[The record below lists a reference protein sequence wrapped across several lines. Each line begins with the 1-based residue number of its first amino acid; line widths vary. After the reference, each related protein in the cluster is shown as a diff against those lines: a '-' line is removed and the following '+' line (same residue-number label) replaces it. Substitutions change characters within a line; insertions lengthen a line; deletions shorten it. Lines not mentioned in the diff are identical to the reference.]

1 MPKTETYLFFNGKC
15 AEAMKFYE
23 KTLGGKLDMMKEKD
37 APKTGPGPQGKSD
50 KILHAR
56 LAFDGG
62 VLMASDWLAP
72 QPYPGMGGFS
82 VSVTYTK
89 VDEAKRTYDA
99 LSKGGQGDDADGQD
113 LLGGGLR
120 NGRRSLRHAV
130 DDQRWQ
136 GPDAVRRILSGLH

>member
-1 MPKTETYLFFNGKC
+1 MPKLDTYLFFNGNC

-37 APKTGPGPQGKSD
+37 APKTDQGPQGNSD

-72 QPYPGMGGFS
+72 QPFPGMGGFS
-82 VSVTYTK
+82 VSLVYTK
-89 VDEAKRTYDA
+89 IDEAKRAFDT
-99 LSKGGQGDDADGQD
+99 LSKGGKVTMPLEKTFWVESFGMVIDRFGTPWMIS
-113 LLGGGLR
+113 GGKPLM
-120 NGRRSLRHAV
+120 NN
-130 DDQRWQ
+130 
-136 GPDAVRRILSGLH
+136 

>member
-1 MPKTETYLFFNGKC
+1 MPKTENYLFFNGKC
-15 AEAMKFYE
+15 AEAMKSYE

-99 LSKGGQGDDADGQD
+99 LSKGGQVTMPLDKTFWVEAFGMVVDRFGTPWMIS
-113 LLGGGLR
+113 GGKALM
-120 NGRRSLRHAV
+120 
-130 DDQRWQ
+130 Q
-136 GPDAVRRILSGLH
+136 

>member
-1 MPKTETYLFFNGKC
+1 MIDVNAYLFFNGNC

-62 VLMASDWLAP
+62 ALMASDWLAP

-82 VSVTYTK
+82 VSLTYTK
-89 VDEAKRTYDA
+89 VDDAKRIYDA
-99 LSKGGQGDDADGQD
+99 LSKGGKVTMPMDKTFWVEAFGMVVDRFGTAWMIS
-113 LLGGGLR
+113 GGKALM
-120 NGRRSLRHAV
+120 
-130 DDQRWQ
+130 Q
-136 GPDAVRRILSGLH
+136 